1 MIVPQDSPLD
11 ILARLTPAR
20 LPGFNLLQQQTNLLV
35 PRLTPSH
42 SPSSSAAVTGLL
54 LLGTGRD
61 AREVIKAHYRPVAKR
76 IRCRV
81 VIEVKVP
88 VARKERSTAGE
99 RWRLKPC
106 CVEAQVFVARGVQ
119 DESGA
124 EWKLSEA
131 LRGAYDDGS
140 EECQV
145 VDALGG
151 YIVEDDDE
159 SSGEGDFRVGD
170 LRLDGRNDWAGPI
183 VWNWNEVD
191 HESVEW

>member
-11 ILARLTPAR
+11 ILNRLTPAR
-20 LPGFNLLQQQTNLLV
+20 LPDFKLLQQQTNPLV
-35 PRLTPSH
+35 PRLVPSH

-54 LLGTGRD
+54 LLGTGR
-61 AREVIKAHYRPVAKR
+61 AHREAIKAHYRPVAKR
-76 IRCRV
+76 IRCKV
-81 VIEVKVP
+81 VIEVRVP
-88 VARKERSTAGE
+88 LPRKERSTAGE
-99 RWRLKPC
+99 RWRLKPR
-106 CVEAQVFVARGVQ
+106 CVEAQVFVARGMQ

-131 LRGAYDDGS
+131 LRGAYDGEI
-140 EECQV
+140 EELQV

-151 YIVEDDDE
+151 YSVEDDDD

-183 VWNWNEVD
+183 VWNGNEVD
-191 HESVEW
+191 YDSVEW